1 MEKKLYRREK
11 GSEWG
16 VFSNSAGP
24 LEKVKFQQI
33 GKAVKVLR
41 GAYQGEKTVLE
52 KVQRLKRA
60 MHLKKGRIVGGE
72 LGSNVGNLKH
82 IGFYHEWNG
91 QLQDS
96 KQRGGIIWLLLKR

>member
-1 MEKKLYRREK
+1 MYKREK

-41 GAYQGEKTVLE
+41 GAYQGEKTVRE

-60 MHLKKGRIVGGE
+60 RHMKKGRTVGGE
-72 LGSNVGNLKH
+72 LGSNVDGLKYV
-82 IGFYHEWNG
+82 GFYHEWNG
-91 QLQDS
+91 QLLQDS